1 MGGAFQ
7 WPGLKEVMGYRETV
21 RQLVCDVISSAPL
34 SLPVTMDKSW
44 VRPASH
50 PLGSSHHKPA

>member
-7 WPGLKEVMGYRETV
+7 WPGLKEVMEYRETV

-34 SLPVTMDKSW
+34 SLPVTMDNSW

-50 PLGSSHHKPA
+50 LLGSSHHKPV